1 MKKSWDSKLLPMQI
15 FMKAQMIHFIKQIEV
30 NMKHHTY
37 RFSILLLCGLIF
49 YQIMSSSASADQW
62 EFQLAPYVWLSGQN
76 GTTSTL
82 PGLPPADVDI
92 DFYDDIWGNINLAGM
107 LVAEAR
113 KGRFGL
119 FTDIVYTDIEM
130 EDPTPY
136 GFLYSAVDSQTKSWM
151 VSIAGLYRLA
161 EQQNRFLDAI
171 AGVRYWSVDTDLTL
185 KAGLLPERSI
195 TNSEDWFDPLIGL
208 KGMSALGNS
217 KFFISGGLVI
227 GGFGAGSDLFW
238 DANVNLGYQWTKGFS
253 TTLGYRYL
261 DVDYEKDNFLYDVVQ
276 DGITLGLSWRF

>member
-1 MKKSWDSKLLPMQI
+1 
-15 FMKAQMIHFIKQIEV
+15 MIHFMKQMVV

-37 RFSILLLCGLIF
+37 RISTLLLFGLIF
-49 YQIMSSSASADQW
+49 YQILSFSASADQW
-62 EFQLAPYVWLSGQN
+62 EFQLAPYAWLAGQN
-76 GTTSTL
+76 GIVATL

-107 LVAEAR
+107 LVGEAR

-119 FTDIVYTDIEM
+119 FADIVYTDIEM
-130 EDPTPY
+130 EDPVPY
-136 GFLYSAVDSQTKSWM
+136 GILYSAVDSQTKSWM

-185 KAGLLPERSI
+185 KAGLLPERSVS
-195 TNSEDWFDPLIGL
+195 NSEDWFDPLIGL
-208 KGMSALGNS
+208 KGMSAIGNS
-217 KFFISGGLVI
+217 KFFISGGIGI
-227 GGFGAGSDLFW
+227 GGFGVNAGSDFFW
-238 DANVNLGYQWTKGFS
+238 DASINLGYQWTKGFS
-253 TTLGYRYL
+253 TTVGYRYL
-261 DVDYEKDNFLYDVVQ
+261 DVDYEEDDFLYDVVQ